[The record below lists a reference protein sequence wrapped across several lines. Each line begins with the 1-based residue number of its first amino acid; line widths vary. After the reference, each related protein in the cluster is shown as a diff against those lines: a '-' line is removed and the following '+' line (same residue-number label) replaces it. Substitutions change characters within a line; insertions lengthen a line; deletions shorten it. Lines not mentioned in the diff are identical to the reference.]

1 MKKNITRENVNSF
14 ESNVEDVVAYLTDLL
29 TTGEEPTVFETFA
42 MGWIGTISPRFEK
55 LFNEAKITHT
65 KRPTFPAEF
74 SAEMKKYEAIME
86 ANGGKDSE
94 EARNQFMKAM
104 ILAPD
109 WFNDMA
115 RDIAN
120 EMGLLPKEVFC
131 LEDGTKVF
139 TPEQVADHLGV
150 PVDEVINQVE
160 KMRAIQAEQGKIV
173 AESFAVDPS
182 DLHKVH

>member
-65 KRPTFPAEF
+65 KRQTFPAEF
-74 SAEMKKYEAIME
+74 SAEMEKYEAVVKSKGE
-86 ANGGKDSE
+86 DSE

-104 ILAPD
+104 LLAPD

-120 EMGLLPKEVFC
+120 EMGLVPNAVYC

-139 TPEQVADHLGV
+139 TPEQVAEHLGM
-150 PVDEVINQVE
+150 PVDEVINQIE
-160 KMRAIQAEQGKIV
+160 KLRAIQTDLDKIV
-173 AESFAVDPS
+173 AESFAVDPA
-182 DLHKVH
+182 DLHKIH

>member
-65 KRPTFPAEF
+65 KRQTFPPEF
-74 SAEMKKYEAIME
+74 SAEMEKYEALVKTKGE
-86 ANGGKDSE
+86 DSE
-94 EARNQFMKAM
+94 EARNQFLKAM
-104 ILAPD
+104 LLAPD
-109 WFNDMA
+109 WFNEMA

-120 EMGLLPKEVFC
+120 EMGLIPKEVFC

-139 TPEQVADHLGV
+139 TPEQVAVHLGV
-150 PVDEVINQVE
+150 PVEEVISQVE
-160 KMRAIQAEQGKIV
+160 RLRAIQAEQGKVV
-173 AESFAVDPS
+173 AGSFAVAPA
-182 DLHKVH
+182 DLQKIH

>member
-14 ESNVEDVVAYLTDLL
+14 ESNVEDVVAYLTYLL

-65 KRPTFPAEF
+65 KRQTFPAEF
-74 SAEMKKYEAIME
+74 SAEMEKYEAVVKSKGE
-86 ANGGKDSE
+86 DSE

-104 ILAPD
+104 FLAPD

-115 RDIAN
+115 RDIAS
-120 EMGLLPKEVFC
+120 EMGLIPKEVFC

-139 TPEQVADHLGV
+139 TPEQVAVHLGV
-150 PVDEVINQVE
+150 PVEEVISQVE
-160 KMRAIQAEQGKIV
+160 RLRAIQAEQGKVV
-173 AESFAVDPS
+173 AGSFAVDPA
-182 DLHKVH
+182 DLQKIH

>member
-14 ESNVEDVVAYLTDLL
+14 ESNVEDVVAYLTGLL
-29 TTGEEPTVFETFA
+29 NSGEEPTVFETFA
-42 MGWIGTISPRFEK
+42 MGWLSTISPRFEK

-65 KRPTFPAEF
+65 QRHTFPAEF
-74 SAEMKKYEAIME
+74 SAEMEKYEALVKSKGE
-86 ANGGKDSE
+86 ESE

-104 ILAPD
+104 LLAPD
-109 WFNDMA
+109 WFNEMA

-120 EMGLLPKEVFC
+120 EMGLIPKEVYC
-131 LEDGTKVF
+131 LEDGTRVF
-139 TPEQVADHLGV
+139 TPEQVAEHLGV

-160 KMRAIQAEQGKIV
+160 KLRTIQAEQGKIV

>member
-14 ESNVEDVVAYLTDLL
+14 ENSVADVCDYLKDLVEA
-29 TTGEEPTVFETFA
+29 GEEPTPLELYA
-42 MGWIGTISPRFEK
+42 MGYLCTIHPTFER
-55 LFNEAKITHT
+55 LFSNAPITHT
-65 KRPTFPAEF
+65 QRSIFPPEF

-104 ILAPD
+104 LLAPD

-120 EMGLLPKEVFC
+120 EMGLIPKEVFC

-139 TPEQVADHLGV
+139 TPEQVAEHLGV

-160 KMRAIQAEQGKIV
+160 KLRAFQAEQGKVV
-173 AESFAVDPS
+173 AESFAVDPA
-182 DLHKVH
+182 DLQKIH

>member
-14 ESNVEDVVAYLTDLL
+14 ENSVADVCDYLKDLVEA
-29 TTGEEPTVFETFA
+29 GEEPTPLELYA
-42 MGWIGTISPRFEK
+42 MGYLCTIHPTFER
-55 LFNEAKITHT
+55 LFSNAPITHT
-65 KRPTFPAEF
+65 QRSIFPPEF

-86 ANGGKDSE
+86 ANDGNDSE

-104 ILAPD
+104 LLAPD

-139 TPEQVADHLGV
+139 TPEQVAERLGV
-150 PVDEVINQVE
+150 PVEEVLKGIDQMRDEQDRLGL
-160 KMRAIQAEQGKIV
+160 KGADAYL
-173 AESFAVDPS
+173 VDS
-182 DLHKVH
+182 SKVQKFH

>member
-29 TTGEEPTVFETFA
+29 TTGEEPTVFETLA
-42 MGWIGTISPRFEK
+42 MGWIGTISSRFEK

-74 SAEMKKYEAIME
+74 SAEMEKYEALVKSKGE
-86 ANGGKDSE
+86 ESE

-104 ILAPD
+104 LLAPD

-115 RDIAN
+115 RDKAK
-120 EMGLLPKEVFC
+120 EMGLLPNAVYC
-131 LEDGTKVF
+131 LEDGTQVF
-139 TPEQVADHLGV
+139 TPEQVAEHLGV
-150 PVDEVINQVE
+150 PVEDVIKSIGE
-160 KMRAIQAEQGKIV
+160 MK
-173 AESFAVDPS
+173 SFQKEHGLKGSERLIIDPS
-182 DLHKVH
+182 NLQKIH

>member
-42 MGWIGTISPRFEK
+42 MGWLGTISPRFEK

-120 EMGLLPKEVFC
+120 EMGLLPKAVYC
-131 LEDGTKVF
+131 LEDGTQVF
-139 TPEQVADHLGV
+139 TAEQVAERLGV
-150 PVDEVINQVE
+150 PVEEVLKGIDQMKDEQDRLGL
-160 KMRAIQAEQGKIV
+160 KGADAYL
-173 AESFAVDPS
+173 VDS
-182 DLHKVH
+182 SKVQKFH

>member
-29 TTGEEPTVFETFA
+29 TTGEEPTVFEIFA
-42 MGWIGTISPRFEK
+42 MEWIGTISPRFEK

-74 SAEMKKYEAIME
+74 SAAMEKYEALVKTKGE
-86 ANGGKDSE
+86 DSE

-104 ILAPD
+104 LLAPD

-115 RDIAN
+115 RDKAK
-120 EMGLLPKEVFC
+120 EMGLLPNAIYC
-131 LEDGTKVF
+131 LEDGTQVF
-139 TPEQVADHLGV
+139 TPEQVAEHLGV
-150 PVDEVINQVE
+150 PVDEVISQIE
-160 KMRAIQAEQGKIV
+160 RLKAIQAEQKKVTADNFTVDTADLQKI
-173 AESFAVDPS
+173 
-182 DLHKVH
+182 H

>member
-42 MGWIGTISPRFEK
+42 MGWLGTISPRFEK

-74 SAEMKKYEAIME
+74 SAEMEKYEALVKTTGE
-86 ANGGKDSE
+86 DSE

-104 ILAPD
+104 LLAPD

-120 EMGLLPKEVFC
+120 EMGLIPKEVFC

-139 TPEQVADHLGV
+139 TPEQVAEHLGV
-150 PVDEVINQVE
+150 PVDEVINQIE
-160 KMRAIQAEQGKIV
+160 KLRAIQAEQGKVV
-173 AESFAVDPS
+173 ADSFAVDLA
-182 DLHKVH
+182 DLQKIH

>member
-14 ESNVEDVVAYLTDLL
+14 ESNVEDVVAYLTDLV

-42 MGWIGTISPRFEK
+42 MGWLGTISPRFEK

-65 KRPTFPAEF
+65 KRQTFPAEF
-74 SAEMKKYEAIME
+74 SAAMEKYEALVKTKGE
-86 ANGGKDSE
+86 DSE

-104 ILAPD
+104 LLAPD

-120 EMGLLPKEVFC
+120 EMGLVPNAVYC

-139 TPEQVADHLGV
+139 TPEQVAEHLGV
-150 PVDEVINQVE
+150 PVDEVINQIE
-160 KMRAIQAEQGKIV
+160 KLRAIQAEQGKVV
-173 AESFAVDPS
+173 ADSFAVDLA
-182 DLHKVH
+182 DLQKIH

>member
-42 MGWIGTISPRFEK
+42 MGWLGTISPRFEK

-74 SAEMKKYEAIME
+74 SAEMEKYEALVKTTGE
-86 ANGGKDSE
+86 DSE

-104 ILAPD
+104 LLAPD

-120 EMGLLPKEVFC
+120 EMGLIPKEVFC

-139 TPEQVADHLGV
+139 TPEQVAVHLGV
-150 PVDEVINQVE
+150 PVEEVISQVE
-160 KMRAIQAEQGKIV
+160 RLRAIQAEQGKVV
-173 AESFAVDPS
+173 AGSFAVDPA
-182 DLHKVH
+182 DLQKIH